1 MEGTSPGYGD
11 RQENMN
17 QLVAEWIWFVG
28 GVLWVV
34 IRYPHHRRS
43 RKIKVARS
51 AGGQRDQ
58 MLLMSSLTGLAIIP
72 LIYFITSRLGT
83 GQPWF
88 ANYAFNSTLGWIG
101 LVLMIAAL
109 AVLYET
115 HRELGRNWS
124 VTLDTRKKH
133 KLIDTGLYAYV
144 RHPMYTGFWLLAFAQ
159 AGLMAN
165 WVAGLAGIVGW
176 GILYFLRVGRE
187 EQLMVETFGDDYRD
201 YMRRT
206 KRVIPLIY

>member
-1 MEGTSPGYGD
+1 MT
-11 RQENMN
+11 
-17 QLVAEWIWFVG
+17 QLIAEWIWFLG

-34 IRYPHHRRS
+34 IRYPHHRKA
-43 RKIKVARS
+43 RKVKIARS
-51 AGGQRDQ
+51 VGGQRDQ
-58 MLLMSSLTGLAIIP
+58 ILLISSLTGLAIIP
-72 LIYFITSRLGT
+72 LFYFIT
-83 GQPWF
+83 GQPSF
-88 ANYAFNSTLGWIG
+88 ADYGFRPWLGWIG
-101 LVLMIAAL
+101 LILLIAAL
-109 AVLYET
+109 WFLFET

-144 RHPMYTGFWLLAFAQ
+144 RHPMYTGFWLLALAQ
-159 AGLMAN
+159 PCLLAN
-165 WVAGLAGIVGW
+165 WIAGFSGIVGW

-187 EQLMVETFGDDYRD
+187 EALMIETFGDSYRD